1 MLLLTSNHLIM
12 QSNINPL
19 LSGKSAIYCRVSTS
33 KQTTENQKVRLLQ
46 YGIDHN
52 LKYDLF
58 DEVESTRKTR
68 PIKQELLQKLRAGQ
82 YKEVI
87 VFKLDRWARSS
98 RELILEIQELID
110 KGIRFVSVSDNL
122 DFSTSSGRLHF
133 QILAAFC
140 EFERSLIS
148 DRTKEGL
155 ARTKLQGTQLGRPV
169 GVKDGKPRPKSGY
182 ILREAKKRKLV
193 DEVEGNFNSINNY
206 LNNRPPNN

>member
-1 MLLLTSNHLIM
+1 ML
-12 QSNINPL
+12 SNINQK
-19 LSGKSAIYCRVSTS
+19 SSDKSALYCRVSTS

-46 YGIDHN
+46 YGIDHK

-58 DEVESTRKTR
+58 DEIESTRKTR
-68 PIKQELLQKLRAGQ
+68 PVKQELLHQLRRGD

-87 VFKLDRWARSS
+87 VYKLDRWARSS

-110 KGIRFVSVSDNL
+110 KGVRFVSISDNL

-133 QILAAFC
+133 QILAAFA

-155 ARTKLQGTQLGRPV
+155 SRTKQQGTQLGRPV
-169 GVKDGKPRPKSGY
+169 GVKDSKPRPKSGY
-182 ILREAKKRKLV
+182 ILREAKKRKIF
-193 DEVEGNFNSINNY
+193 DEGKGTFNSMG
-206 LNNRPPNN
+206 LSH

>member
-1 MLLLTSNHLIM
+1 M
-12 QSNINPL
+12 
-19 LSGKSAIYCRVSTS
+19 
-33 KQTTENQKVRLLQ
+33 
-46 YGIDHN
+46 
-52 LKYDLF
+52 KYDLF

-68 PIKQELLQKLRAGQ
+68 PIKQDLLQKLRAGQ

-110 KGIRFVSVSDNL
+110 KGIRFISISDNL

-133 QILAAFC
+133 QILAAFA

-155 ARTKLQGTQLGRPV
+155 ARTKQQGTQLGRPV
-169 GVKDGKPRPKSGY
+169 GTKDGKPRPKSGY
-182 ILREAKKRKLV
+182 ILQEAKKRKLV
-193 DEVEGNFNSINNY
+193 DEVEGKFNSINKY

>member
-1 MLLLTSNHLIM
+1 ML
-12 QSNINPL
+12 SNINPK
-19 LSGKSAIYCRVSTS
+19 SPDKSALYCRVSTS

-58 DEVESTRKTR
+58 DEIESTRKTR
-68 PIKQELLQKLRAGQ
+68 PVKQELLHHLRKGD

-87 VFKLDRWARSS
+87 VYKLDRWARSS

-110 KGIRFVSVSDNL
+110 KGVRFVSISDNL

-133 QILAAFC
+133 QILAAFA

-155 ARTKLQGTQLGRPV
+155 ARTKQQGTQLGRPV
-169 GVKDGKPRPKSGY
+169 GVKDSKPRPKSGY
-182 ILREAKKRKLV
+182 ILREAKKRKIV
-193 DEVEGNFNSINNY
+193 DEGKGTFNSINNY